1 MDLSFNHND
10 YSVLLCVSGIVS
22 HTSETQL
29 MEIQKKT
36 SCLHGSVYCAI
47 DSSKSTC
54 PNFPPQRKFP
64 SNWIIF
70 LKWKTVIKV
79 SKQRTILAETKESNH
94 VMKNAR
100 FYFVNLTEEKK
111 KDINV
116 NNYNN
121 AVNLC
126 ILQVSNK
133 ASKAMN

>member
-1 MDLSFNHND
+1 MDLRFNHND

-29 MEIQKKT
+29 MGIQKKT
-36 SCLHGSVYCAI
+36 SCLHGRVYCVI
-47 DSSKSTC
+47 DSFTIIRPAVKSTC

-70 LKWKTVIKV
+70 LKWKTAIKV
-79 SKQRTILAETKESNH
+79 SKQRTILVETKESNH

-111 KDINV
+111 RTSTSTITATPIIYAFCK
-116 NNYNN
+116 
-121 AVNLC
+121 
-126 ILQVSNK
+126 
-133 ASKAMN
+133 